1 MWLKRDNTDLNIVAT
16 YNLLYNASILV
27 DEGLGYAITLDK
39 IVNTQGSNLCF
50 HPLMP
55 TLQAG
60 LCIVWKKYQVF
71 TKAAELFLN
80 KLQSNLEFMET
91 EN

>member
-1 MWLKRDNTDLNIVAT
+1 MWLNRNDAELNIVAT
-16 YNLLYNASILV
+16 YSLLYNGSILV

-39 IVNTQGSNLCF
+39 IINTTGSNLCF
-50 HPLMP
+50 RPLTP

-71 TKAAELFLN
+71 TKAATLFLCT
-80 KLQSNLEFMET
+80 LQNDLESMNAEQ
-91 EN
+91 